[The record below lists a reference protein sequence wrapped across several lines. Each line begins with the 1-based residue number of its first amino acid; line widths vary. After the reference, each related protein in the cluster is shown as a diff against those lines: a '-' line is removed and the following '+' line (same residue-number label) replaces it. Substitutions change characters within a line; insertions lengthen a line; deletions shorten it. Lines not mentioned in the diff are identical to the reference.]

1 VLIKLN
7 DISIRNKLIL
17 MQVFTSVFV
26 LSIVFAFFEITDIRF
41 YKNRKADSMVS
52 LAQVIGTNSVST
64 LEFQDQDAAKQILSE
79 LHTVDPVIV
88 SAIILDKDG
97 KLFASYAKH
106 GVTSFPIPAELN
118 KQPFVYTD
126 NNLFVSNPIVNSKK
140 EVIGKVMLGIE
151 LTELEQIKKS
161 RYGIAFVLLIIAL
174 GLSFVI
180 ALLVQTYISRR
191 LLKLVSSM
199 KDVSKSG
206 NYNKVI
212 ADDGKDEISILTKVY
227 NNLMLHVQE
236 SQRRKDE
243 FIGIA
248 SHELKTP
255 LTSIKGYIDLLNV
268 MEDTEPNKQ
277 FILKALENINK
288 LERLIKDLL
297 DVSKIQSGQLELSVT
312 DFNLDTLIDDTI
324 AAFQMVSVTHEIS
337 RDGKFGNE
345 IISADRQRI
354 EQILIN
360 LLSNAIK
367 YSPGEKQV
375 IVYSKKT
382 DKELLIKVRDF
393 GIGIPKDEEENIF
406 ERFYRTKDTSIHIS
420 GFGLGLYIC
429 RDIITRHN
437 GKIWVEA
444 EKKGTSFYF
453 SLPLKIIPAYNKQQN
468 SVNV

>member
-1 VLIKLN
+1 
-7 DISIRNKLIL
+7 

-64 LEFQDQDAAKQILSE
+64 LEFQDPDAAKQILSE

-118 KQPFVYTD
+118 KQPFVYTN

-191 LLKLVSSM
+191 LLKLVGSM